1 MCTLSE
7 LFKDILPDE
16 NTERED
22 NYVYAARNFNN
33 DYNIKQ
39 ELYVFNSPIERDIFC
54 AIKNEEENMYDGYN
68 CTIWKGVDIRVS
80 QPYMYTGDHFDKI
93 IDIYLKDR
101 DEIIQ
106 IESSLYKIKVPR
118 DINLLEYFIE
128 KELKVAGLTWC
139 ATSTQ
144 LDKLLQKV
152 EHYKALGY
160 IPMEE

>member
-1 MCTLSE
+1 M
-7 LFKDILPDE
+7 
-16 NTERED
+16 
-22 NYVYAARNFNN
+22 
-33 DYNIKQ
+33 
-39 ELYVFNSPIERDIFC
+39 
-54 AIKNEEENMYDGYN
+54 
-68 CTIWKGVDIRVS
+68 
-80 QPYMYTGDHFDKI
+80 I

-106 IESSLYKIKVPR
+106 IESSLYKIKVPV
-118 DINLLEYFIE
+118 DINLLEYFIK
-128 KELKVAGLTWC
+128 KELNVVGLTWC